1 MKGRYSIYITVII
14 YIVLAM
20 LWFYVAD
27 VYLFKTLKEN
37 SGEIFWEK
45 EIEDLISVLFT
56 GALLYFLIRR
66 YRKLWIKNEQE
77 TNQKEAELIQEH
89 LDRFN
94 KVTSVTNDVL
104 WDWDVHTDSV
114 WRNENYEKIFGY
126 TSEDMRPGTSD
137 DWLKFV
143 HPLDQQRVQAI
154 LDEAFAGNRN
164 SVETEYRF
172 ITKSGE
178 VLDVLDRAFIY
189 RDETGKPVRMVGSMQ
204 NITDLRSSQK
214 SLEASEEHYR
224 QIVETAHEG
233 IWQIDEKG
241 YTTFVNPATANM
253 LGYTKEEMLG
263 RMMLDFLFPED
274 VEAAKGRMK
283 LHLYGVK
290 QLFEFRLKKKSG
302 EELWALVK
310 GSILYDGTVYR
321 GSIGMITDITALK
334 ASTKLLEDS
343 EENYR
348 LLFSQ
353 NPLPMWVYN
362 TATYEFLAVNET
374 ALSHYGYTKEEFLN
388 LKVTEIR
395 PVDELVRFLD
405 HNKST
410 SKEIRNAGIWKHVRK
425 NGEMIDVE
433 IRVQSINYN
442 NHDAK
447 LVLINDITDKLKAEN
462 ELKKSYEQIKQLASH
477 LQEVREEERK
487 RIAREIH
494 DELGQHL
501 TALKMNVSWLDKRA
515 DNADESIKSKMKQTI
530 NIINESNLA
539 IRKILNELRTDFVS
553 RTSISETMETQCLQ
567 LHQQTGITVHHNIEK
582 LNFDIDVAVSTCLY
596 RSLQEAF
603 TNIIRYADA
612 DTVWVGLRTEKG
624 YIILNIKD
632 DGIGFDPE
640 KINTHS
646 FGLLGIRERA
656 NDLFGVFEL
665 YSEPGKGTSLHL
677 KIPLNKPTVTDNTEK
692 NETHYSSR

>member
-1 MKGRYSIYITVII
+1 MKGRYSIYSTVIL
-14 YIVLAM
+14 YVVVAM
-20 LWFYVAD
+20 IWFYVAD
-27 VYLFKTLKEN
+27 TYLFQNFKKN
-37 SGEIFWEK
+37 STAIFWLK
-45 EIEDLISVLFT
+45 EIEVLISVLFT
-56 GALLYFLIRR
+56 GVLLYILIWR
-66 YRKLWIKNEQE
+66 YRKHWLKNEQKANRKE
-77 TNQKEAELIQEH
+77 TELTLQH

-94 KVTSVTNDVL
+94 KVTSITNDVL
-104 WDWDVHTDSV
+104 WDWDARTDTV

-126 TSEDMRPGTSD
+126 ANADMKHSSSD
-137 DWLKFV
+137 DWLKYV
-143 HPLDQQRVQAI
+143 HPDDKKRIQGI
-154 LDEAFAGNRN
+154 LDYVFTSDQN
-164 SVETEYRF
+164 SVESEYRF
-172 ITKSGE
+172 ITKKGE
-178 VLDVLDRAFIY
+178 VLDILDRAFIY
-189 RDETGKPVRMVGSMQ
+189 RDENGLPVRMVGSMQ
-204 NITDLRSSQK
+204 NITDLRSSQR
-214 SLEASEEHYR
+214 SLQTSEEHYR
-224 QIVETAHEG
+224 TIVETAHEG
-233 IWQIDEKG
+233 IWQIDDHG
-241 YTTFVNPATANM
+241 YTTFVNSATAGM
-253 LGYTKEEMLG
+253 LGYKKEEMLG
-263 RMMLDFLFPED
+263 RLMLDFLFPED
-274 VEAAKGRMK
+274 VQGALDRMK

-290 QLFEFRLKKKSG
+290 QLFEFRLRKKSG

-310 GSILYDGTVYR
+310 GSILYDGKVYK

-334 ASTKLLEDS
+334 ASSKLLKDS

-353 NPLPMWVYN
+353 NPMPMWVYDAH
-362 TATYEFLAVNET
+362 TFEFLAVNET
-374 ALSHYGYTKEEFLN
+374 ALSHYGYTKDEFLK
-388 LKVTEIR
+388 LKVTDIR
-395 PVDELVRFLD
+395 PADELDRFLES
-405 HNKST
+405 NKNS
-410 SKEIRNAGIWKHVRK
+410 SKEIRNAGIWKHILK
-425 NGEMIDVE
+425 NGGLIDVE

-501 TALKMNVSWLDKRA
+501 TALKMNVSWLNKRA
-515 DNADESIKSKMKQTI
+515 DNADANIKSKMKQTI

-582 LNFDIDVAVSTCLY
+582 LNFDIDVVVSACLY

-612 DTVWVGLRTEKG
+612 DTVWVSLSTEKG
-624 YIILNIKD
+624 SIILNVKD

-665 YSEPGKGTSLHL
+665 HSQPGTGTSLLL

>member
-1 MKGRYSIYITVII
+1 MKGKHSIYITVLI
-14 YIVLAM
+14 YIVITM
-20 LWFYVAD
+20 TWFYVAD
-27 VYLFKTLKEN
+27 VNLFTNLKEN
-37 SGEIFWEK
+37 PGEHFWVK
-45 EIEDLISVLFT
+45 EIEGLISVLFSA
-56 GALLYFLIRR
+56 ALLYFLISL
-66 YRKLWIKNEQE
+66 YRKLWLQNQQE
-77 TNQKEAELIQEH
+77 ANRKEAELIQQH
-89 LDRFN
+89 LDRFH

-104 WDWDVHTDSV
+104 WDWDVNSDSV
-114 WRNENYEKIFGY
+114 WRNENYEKTFGY
-126 TSEDMRPGTSD
+126 TVDEMRPGTSD
-137 DWLKFV
+137 DWLKHV
-143 HPLDQQRVQAI
+143 HPLDQKRVQAI
-154 LDEAFAGNRN
+154 LDEAFASNRN

-178 VLDVLDRAFIY
+178 VLDILDRAFIY
-189 RDETGKPVRMVGSMQ
+189 RDENGKPVRMSGSMQ
-204 NITDLRSSQK
+204 NITDLRSSEKLLQ
-214 SLEASEEHYR
+214 ASEEYYR
-224 QIVETAHEG
+224 TIVETAHEG
-233 IWQIDEKG
+233 IWQIDDHG
-241 YTTFVNPATANM
+241 YTTFINTATANM
-253 LGYTKEEMLG
+253 LGYTKDEMIG
-263 RMMLDFLFPED
+263 RLMLDFLFPED
-274 VEAAKGRMK
+274 VQAAKDRMK

-290 QLFEFRLKKKSG
+290 QLFEFRLRKKSG

-310 GSILYDGTVYR
+310 GSIMYDGAVYK

-334 ASTKLLEDS
+334 ASAKLLEDS

-353 NPLPMWVYN
+353 NPLPMWVYDA
-362 TATYEFLAVNET
+362 ATYQFLAVNET
-374 ALSHYGYTKEEFLN
+374 ALSHYGYTREEFLN

-395 PVDELVRFLD
+395 PADELIRFLE
-405 HNKST
+405 HNKNAG
-410 SKEIRNAGIWKHVRK
+410 KEIRNAGIWKHVRK

-501 TALKMNVSWLDKRA
+501 TALKMNVSWMDKRA
-515 DNADESIKSKMKQTI
+515 NNADESIKSKMKQTI

-567 LHQQTGITVHHNIEK
+567 LHQQTAITVHHSIEK
-582 LNFDIDVAVSTCLY
+582 LNFDIDVAVSACLY

-612 DTVWVGLRTEKG
+612 GTVWVELKTNDGH
-624 YIILNIKD
+624 IILSIKD
-632 DGIGFDPE
+632 DGIGFDPQ
-640 KINTHS
+640 KTNTHS
-646 FGLLGIRERA
+646 FGLLGIRERT

-665 YSEPGKGTSLHL
+665 TSTPGKGTSLHL
-677 KIPLNKPTVTDNTEK
+677 KIPLKKPTVTDNKKT